1 MKVMFIF
8 QHINFIVYKKVF
20 EYGVAGCRV
29 YTKFH
34 CMRLSGLSVYNFY
47 IFKKTLFIKLLR
59 KALWIYCVPQYFSMG
74 PVLAVYKNSKPDF
87 MGSAK
92 QGLSFPIQLYLQLQ
106 NLQIDIYRNF
116 IDRQKNCRRNF
127 LGLGKVGFVVSHLF
141 LCVFVILSHFST
153 ALRILLETVQIFC
166 QHLFLVKEVA
176 NFDKVFKFLFCM
188 FVVLSICRFVT
199 FFDSS
204 SNSSCVLRLNCSNF
218 SPTFIFSKGSSKF

>member
-74 PVLAVYKNSKPDF
+74 PVLAVYINSKPDF
-87 MGSAK
+87 TGTAK
-92 QGLSFPIQLYLQLQ
+92 LGLSFPVQLYLQLQ
-106 NLQIDIYRNF
+106 NLQLD
-116 IDRQKNCRRNF
+116 IDRQKFYRQIEKLQATF
-127 LGLGKVGFVVSHLF
+127 WGSAKLGLSFPICFYVYLSFCHIFRQLF
-141 LCVFVILSHFST
+141 EF
-153 ALRILLETVQIFC
+153 
-166 QHLFLVKEVA
+166 FLKL
-176 NFDKVFKFLFCM
+176 FKFFANIY
-188 FVVLSICRFVT
+188 FQ
-199 FFDSS
+199 
-204 SNSSCVLRLNCSNF
+204 
-218 SPTFIFSKGSSKF
+218 